1 MPDRKKIENGVHHCA
16 EMRDCR
22 GCPYLENED
31 CSSELMSD
39 LMAYIRKLEERGGN
53 DD

>member
-1 MPDRKKIENGVHHCA
+1 MPDRNEIENGVHHCA
-16 EMRDCR
+16 EIKECR
-22 GCPYLENED
+22 GCPYRLYED

-39 LMAYIRKLEERGGN
+39 LMAYIRKLEERGGK